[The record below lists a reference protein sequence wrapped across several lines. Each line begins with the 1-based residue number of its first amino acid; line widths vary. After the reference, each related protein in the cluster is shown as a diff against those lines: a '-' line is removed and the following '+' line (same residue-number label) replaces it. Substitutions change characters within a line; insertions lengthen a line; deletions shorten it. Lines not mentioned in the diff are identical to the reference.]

1 MFADRLKTLRK
12 ESGLTQ
18 VQFAAEMS
26 VASGTVAM
34 WETKKREPS
43 FEALVK
49 IADYFGVTLDYLL
62 GRVDRPDGHLIQKE
76 KLPTK
81 LVDSGVEAVTKVG
94 SPTLTEQEESVLKLF
109 AQQLLAQQQ
118 QD

>member
-1 MFADRLKTLRK
+1 MFADRLKALRK

-34 WETKKREPS
+34 WETKKREPN
-43 FEALVK
+43 FEALIK

-62 GRVDRPDGHLIQKE
+62 GRTDHPTGHVIQNE

-81 LVDSGVEAVTKVG
+81 LADSGVEAVTKLG
-94 SPTLTEQEESVLKLF
+94 TPALTEQEVEVLKRF
-109 AQQLLAQQQ
+109 AQQLQQR
-118 QD
+118 D